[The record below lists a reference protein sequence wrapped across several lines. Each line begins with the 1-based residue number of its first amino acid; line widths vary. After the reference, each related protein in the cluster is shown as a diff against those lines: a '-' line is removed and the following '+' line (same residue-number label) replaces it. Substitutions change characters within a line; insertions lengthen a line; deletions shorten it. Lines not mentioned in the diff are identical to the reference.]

1 MKLNK
6 KRNEEGNNGW
16 KFIQNREEMRI
27 RKIQQ
32 LKSFAKLLSPPTLTK
47 RKRAID
53 DLFQ

>member
-6 KRNEEGNNGW
+6 KRNEKGNNGW

-32 LKSFAKLLSPPTLTK
+32 LKSFAKH
-47 RKRAID
+47 
-53 DLFQ
+53 QH